1 MLDGNFGDYNAISCL
16 SLYVFTKKLRLP
28 TCNLFS
34 DLMLVYKLYMSDI
47 RFIVRRICLALIFI
61 IFIVNSCLY
70 YTACYHKWKQT
81 VPNKL
86 KGKVSLLLMARN

>member
-1 MLDGNFGDYNAISCL
+1 MLDGNFGDYNTISCL

-47 RFIVRRICLALIFI
+47 RFIVRRICLALILSSSLLTHVFI
-61 IFIVNSCLY
+61 IQLVIINGNRLC
-70 YTACYHKWKQT
+70 
-81 VPNKL
+81 PIN
-86 KGKVSLLLMARN
+86 

>member
-47 RFIVRRICLALIFI
+47 RFIVRRICLSLILSSSLLTHVFI
-61 IFIVNSCLY
+61 IQLVIINGNRLC
-70 YTACYHKWKQT
+70 
-81 VPNKL
+81 PIN
-86 KGKVSLLLMARN
+86 